1 MLGGG
6 VFIREVAALYEAS
19 PPASFCPSELPIQ
32 YADFAVW
39 QQQWLQGE
47 VLDTQLNY
55 WKQQLNG
62 AKMVLELPTDRPRSH
77 VQTST
82 GTKHSFALPLVP
94 RSQISESAGRSHLF
108 MTLLAAFN
116 TLLYRYTGQEDI
128 LVGSPI
134 ANRNR
139 SETAD
144 WLLSITWFT
153 LTPLA

>member
-1 MLGGG
+1 LRRGVYPRGGS
-6 VFIREVAALYEAS
+6 ALRSLLHRQAFAVRT
-19 PPASFCPSELPIQ
+19 PNQ
-32 YADFAVW
+32 YADFVW
-39 QQQWLQGE
+39 QAVAARE

-77 VQTST
+77 VQTPLGQST
-82 GTKHSFALPLVP
+82 LRTLPSLSAL
-94 RSQISESAGRSHLF
+94 RSLSQQEGVTLF

-139 SETAD
+139 SETEGLA
-144 WLLSITWFT
+144 LSIPGFT
-153 LTPLA
+153 Y